1 MSAKTFEE
9 FDRWLSSRHL
19 STEKTTDAW
28 GQPIYLHAHIQSMFD
43 GWNASRAALL
53 ADAPDVARVAREY
66 RDNAAKYPIDSEA
79 GQRLGFVA
87 HCIESLAAQ
96 SAVQQARIRELV
108 CQSPSPVRRTP

>member
-1 MSAKTFEE
+1 MSAKTFKEA
-9 FDRWLSSRHL
+9 WA
-19 STEKTTDAW
+19 EKEAQGYHYGADALEHVHFGW
-28 GQPIYLHAHIQSMFD
+28 QIAHE
-43 GWNASRAALL
+43 ALL